1 MARRA
6 RATSGPMPHG
16 GRRPTRSAARCRRPG
31 RRRRRHRRRR
41 RPGRRCPPGCR
52 SPAPAARPAARPR
65 TPPTAAPG
73 RRPPAEGH
81 RDHAGGR
88 RRAGGRGRRGLPA
101 AGGPARAPARPRP
114 APAAVPAWARRFR
127 LGRILLVLLLLV
139 VAFGV
144 YVDVTLTRV
153 SALPADSAA
162 TSSGT
167 NWLIVGSDSR
177 NNLTDE
183 QQAELATGDE
193 TSELTDT
200 IMILHTG
207 SGPTTL
213 VSIPRDSMVDI
224 PGHGRDKINSA
235 YGRGGGAD
243 GGGPGAA
250 GPHGRGRHRPADR
263 PLPGDRVPRRGVR
276 GGRGRRRVHVRPESI
291 KDPKAALDI
300 KEGCQ
305 TLDKATA
312 LGYVRTR
319 ATASSD
325 FGRVERQRA
334 FISALLDKVTSPAVL
349 LNPFRLV
356 PLATGLS
363 GSIAVDNGTHVWNLA
378 AARLRHARARRRDLH
393 HRAGARRR
401 GQLGQEARRPAVR
414 GPGQRRA
421 PRPRAPSAPDP

>member
-1 MARRA
+1 
-6 RATSGPMPHG
+6 MP
-16 GRRPTRSAARCRRPG
+16 ADAW
-31 RRRRRHRRRR
+31 
-41 RPGRRCPPGCR
+41 
-52 SPAPAARPAARPR
+52 APASVAPDHQPPAGRPRSLRPARPARRPR
-65 TPPTAAPG
+65 
-73 RRPPAEGH
+73 RL
-81 RDHAGGR
+81 
-88 RRAGGRGRRGLPA
+88 GL
-101 AGGPARAPARPRP
+101 
-114 APAAVPAWARRFR
+114 RRFR
-127 LGRILLVLLLLV
+127 IGPILLVLLAVV

-144 YVDVTLTRV
+144 YVDATLTRV
-153 SALPADSAA
+153 SVPAGDA
-162 TSSGT
+162 TSAGT

-183 QQAELATGDE
+183 QKAELATGNE

-213 VSIPRDSMVDI
+213 VSIPRDSVLEI

-243 GGGPGAA
+243 GGGPELLVRTVENATGLRIDHYLEI
-250 GPHGRGRHRPADR
+250 GF
-263 PLPGDRVPRRGVR
+263 LGVVSVVDAV
-276 GGRGRRRVHVRPESI
+276 GGVYMCVPESI
-291 KDPKAALDI
+291 KDPKAALNI
-300 KEGCQ
+300 KKGCQ

-363 GSIAVDNGTHVWNLA
+363 SSIAVDSGTHVWHLA
-378 AARLRHARARRRDLH
+378 ALGFAMRGLSDGVSTTVPVRDGVVNWDKK
-393 HRAGARRR
+393 RAG
-401 GQLGQEARRPAVR
+401 QLFTALANDERPPNGSL
-414 GPGQRRA
+414 GP
-421 PRPRAPSAPDP
+421 

>member
-1 MARRA
+1 
-6 RATSGPMPHG
+6 MP
-16 GRRPTRSAARCRRPG
+16 ADAW
-31 RRRRRHRRRR
+31 
-41 RPGRRCPPGCR
+41 
-52 SPAPAARPAARPR
+52 APASVAPDYQPPADRPRPFRPARPARRPR
-65 TPPTAAPG
+65 
-73 RRPPAEGH
+73 RM
-81 RDHAGGR
+81 
-88 RRAGGRGRRGLPA
+88 GL
-101 AGGPARAPARPRP
+101 
-114 APAAVPAWARRFR
+114 RRFR
-127 LGRILLVLLLLV
+127 IGPVLLVLLAVV

-144 YVDVTLTRV
+144 YVDTTLTRV
-153 SALPADSAA
+153 SVPAGDAASA
-162 TSSGT
+162 GT

-183 QQAELATGDE
+183 QKAELATGNE

-213 VSIPRDSMVDI
+213 VSIPRDSVLEI

-243 GGGPGAA
+243 GGGPELLVRTVENATGLRIDHYLEI
-250 GPHGRGRHRPADR
+250 GF
-263 PLPGDRVPRRGVR
+263 LGVVSVVDAV
-276 GGRGRRRVHVRPESI
+276 GGVYMCVPESI
-291 KDPKAALDI
+291 KDPKAALNI
-300 KEGCQ
+300 KKGCQ

-334 FISALLDKVTSPAVL
+334 FISALLDKVTSPSVL

-363 GSIAVDNGTHVWNLA
+363 SSIAVDSGTHVWHLA
-378 AARLRHARARRRDLH
+378 ALGFAMRGLGDGVSTTVPVRDGVVNWDKK
-393 HRAGARRR
+393 RAG
-401 GQLGQEARRPAVR
+401 QLFTALANDERPPDSSL
-414 GPGQRRA
+414 GP
-421 PRPRAPSAPDP
+421 